1 MVFPLRRHSKRMARL
16 LNHCIVAL
24 ALRRLEGFHING
36 NTLLFEFEHTEVA
49 GRSDRKSEHE
59 NVVAEER
66 QEAVT
71 SCQATRTSATPIS
84 VLMVAST
91 QTDADPELASTS
103 TQTDASSRSIAS
115 QYDPQSPLVFEPK
128 RAQSDLVARWT
139 SLSSVSPDSLA
150 ELVLHP
156 ARSVWIWL
164 YNTTEEARKAFK
176 LREAEPEMERLSM
189 RWLEIATARDEI
201 STHSRVSTNLTR
213 LLKVSSSPKSRCMP
227 QVGS

>member
-1 MVFPLRRHSKRMARL
+1 MMSM
-16 LNHCIVAL
+16 LNHCIAAL
-24 ALRRLEGFHING
+24 ALRRLQGFHING
-36 NTLLFEFEHTEVA
+36 NTLLFEIEHTGVA
-49 GRSDRKSEHE
+49 GRSDRPPKNEKAE
-59 NVVAEER
+59 VEER
-66 QEAVT
+66 REAVT
-71 SCQATRTSATPIS
+71 SCQATQTSATPIT

-91 QTDADPELASTS
+91 QTDANPELASTS

-115 QYDPQSPLVFEPK
+115 QYDPQGPLVFEPK

-176 LREAEPEMERLSM
+176 LREADPEMERLSM
-189 RWLEIATARDEI
+189 RWLEIATARDEV
-201 STHSRVSTNLTR
+201 STRSRVSTNLTR